1 MIRMSNHIRRDLAVA
16 IGRAVMA
23 FQDATD
29 EVDEAAAR
37 RLGLNRTDL
46 RCLSV
51 LSQRDGLGASE
62 LAAAAGLTRGA
73 MTTVLDRLEASG
85 YARRAWDRQ
94 DRRAVRVEMTAV
106 ARKRIDALYRPLARS
121 GARLLATYSTAE
133 LAAALRYLEDGR
145 RLQRAHAQRL
155 RSSSNRA

>member
-1 MIRMSNHIRRDLAVA
+1 MIRMSNHIRRELAVA

-51 LSQRDGLGASE
+51 LWQRDGLGASE
-62 LAAAAGLTRGA
+62 LAEAAGLTRGA

-85 YARRAWDRQ
+85 YARRARSEE
-94 DRRAVRVEMTAV
+94 RRVG
-106 ARKRIDALYRPLARS
+106 KGGRS
-121 GARLLATYSTAE
+121 R
-133 LAAALRYLEDGR
+133 
-145 RLQRAHAQRL
+145 
-155 RSSSNRA
+155 

>member
-1 MIRMSNHIRRDLAVA
+1 
-16 IGRAVMA
+16 MA

-62 LAAAAGLTRGA
+62 LAAAPGPTRGA

-94 DRRAVRVEMTAV
+94 DRRPGRVEMTA
-106 ARKRIDALYRPLARS
+106 AGAGTD
-121 GARLLATYSTAE
+121 GARFPAPPRARGPRPRPNSPAAT
-133 LAAALRYLEDGR
+133 
-145 RLQRAHAQRL
+145 
-155 RSSSNRA
+155 